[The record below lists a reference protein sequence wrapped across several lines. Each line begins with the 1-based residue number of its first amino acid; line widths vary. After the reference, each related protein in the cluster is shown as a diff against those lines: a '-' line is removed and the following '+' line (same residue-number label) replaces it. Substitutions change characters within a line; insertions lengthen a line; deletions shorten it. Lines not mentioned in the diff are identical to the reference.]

1 MGNPKTLVSLG
12 TQNAGRTKYTTQET
26 KNMSNMDPT
35 QVLENGKQFLL
46 LIKHPPC
53 YSSSGVV

>member
-35 QVLENGKQFLL
+35 QVLEKGKQFLL
-46 LIKHPPC
+46 LIKHPPY